1 MSSGVKKD
9 VPDILK
15 NILARKL
22 EEIAERSA
30 TTSID
35 TLKEQIV
42 DVDAPRGFVSAMK
55 QCLAA
60 GQSAVIA
67 EIKKASPSKGVI
79 REDFDPASI
88 ASAYAKGGAACL
100 SVLTDKDYFCL
111 LYTSPSPRDGLLSR
125 MPSSA

>member
-1 MSSGVKKD
+1 MSSGVKRD

-55 QCLAA
+55 QCLA
-60 GQSAVIA
+60 
-67 EIKKASPSKGVI
+67 
-79 REDFDPASI
+79 
-88 ASAYAKGGAACL
+88 
-100 SVLTDKDYFCL
+100 CL
-111 LYTSPSPRDGLLSR
+111 LYTSPSPRDS
-125 MPSSA
+125 

>member
-35 TLKEQIV
+35 TLKE
-42 DVDAPRGFVSAMK
+42 PVS
-55 QCLAA
+55 
-60 GQSAVIA
+60 
-67 EIKKASPSKGVI
+67 
-79 REDFDPASI
+79 
-88 ASAYAKGGAACL
+88 YTH
-100 SVLTDKDYFCL
+100 LTLPTIL
-111 LYTSPSPRDGLLSR
+111 LV
-125 MPSSA
+125 